1 MQNSIRPILVLA
13 ASLTASLPAIAVQA
27 ATPQQCTRRWDEMK
41 KTNAAGAFSYQT
53 FMVSCLG
60 EQNAA
65 QTAVLDRPDTAPS
78 GATARCRDGT
88 YSNANASGGVCT
100 QHRGVMGWLK

>member
-1 MQNSIRPILVLA
+1 MLTCLRPLLALA
-13 ASLTASLPAIAVQA
+13 ALLTASLSAITVHA

-53 FMVSCLG
+53 FMVSCLR

-65 QTAVLDRPDTAPS
+65 QTAVLDRPDAAPS

-88 YSNANASGGVCT
+88 YSNANSPGGVCI